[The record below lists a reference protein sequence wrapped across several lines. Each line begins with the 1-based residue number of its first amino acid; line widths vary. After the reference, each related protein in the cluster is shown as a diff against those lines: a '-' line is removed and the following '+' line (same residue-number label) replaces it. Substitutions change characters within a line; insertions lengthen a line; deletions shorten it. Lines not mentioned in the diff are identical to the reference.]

1 MVFSPYRRRIP
12 MPALFRNLFIGLCLA
27 LLAGCVGYGTAG
39 RVNIQ
44 DRDTRVDLAF
54 SDQER
59 HLIHDYYRRNLPPGL
74 AKRSQLPP
82 GLAKR
87 SSLPPGLSG
96 ERLPRELESRLSSL
110 PDGYVRFRI
119 GTDVVLMNA
128 QTRVVFDIVK
138 DIGR

>member
-1 MVFSPYRRRIP
+1 MSY
-12 MPALFRNLFIGLCLA
+12 LFRNRFIALYLA
-27 LLAGCVGYGTAG
+27 LLAISLTGCVGSGTAG
-39 RVNIQ
+39 RVSVQ
-44 DRDTRVDLAF
+44 GRDTRVDLVF

-87 SSLPPGLSG
+87 STLPPGLSG

-110 PDGYVRFRI
+110 PDGYVRLRI

-128 QTRVVFDIVK
+128 RTQVVFDIVK

>member
-1 MVFSPYRRRIP
+1 
-12 MPALFRNLFIGLCLA
+12 MPGLFKNLFIGLCLA
-27 LLAGCVGYGTAG
+27 LLASSLTACVGYGTAG
-39 RVNIQ
+39 RVSIQ
-44 DRDTRVDLAF
+44 DGDTRVDLVF

-87 SSLPPGLSG
+87 STLPPGLSG

-110 PDGYVRFRI
+110 PEGYVRLRV

-128 QTRVVFDIVK
+128 RTRVVFDIVK